1 MSLYGINDLQISGRL
16 TRDPEFRSAQNGN
29 EYASVSVAVSLYSKS
44 NPKQTLFIDC
54 YLYGSYLINTIK
66 NNSNYKRGAG
76 VFVAGNIQDYTNRV
90 DKTTDKNITTLKLSV
105 VSINQIEF
113 PSVSSDN
120 STSPQTNQNTTSRVA
135 EPDHD
140 YETEDDVPF

>member
-1 MSLYGINDLQISGRL
+1 MSLYGINEFHISGRL
-16 TRDPEFRSAQNGN
+16 TRDPEYRSAQNGN
-29 EYASVSVAVSLYSKS
+29 EYANISIATSLYSKS

-54 YLYGSYLINTIK
+54 YVYGSYLINSIK
-66 NNSNYKRGAG
+66 NNSNYKRGAS
-76 VFVAGNIQDYTNRV
+76 VFVAGNIQGYTNRV
-90 DKTTDKNITTLKLSV
+90 NKTTDENLTTLKLNV

-120 STSPQTNQNTTSRVA
+120 STSPQTNQNNQYRVA
-135 EPDHD
+135 EPDND